1 MINKKVVIT
10 GVGILSSIGDS
21 VEAHLYALTHRRPC
35 LTRVH
40 NFETAHKYHIKVG
53 EIKHT
58 NNELSRTLHL
68 PAVNAYSRTALLG
81 IIAAQQAI
89 ANARLSP
96 LHLAST
102 GLVMAS
108 SVGGMDMTERYLY
121 SYEDNEHSRRYINTH
136 YIGSVSHQ
144 IADYFRLKGV
154 VTSLSTACS
163 SSANALITASHLI
176 RTGRADCLI
185 VGGADALC
193 KFTINGLFVPSLPRV
208 SVKNQF
214 PFIPYF

>member
-1 MINKKVVIT
+1 MTNKKVVIT

-58 NNELSRTLHL
+58 NNELSRALHL

-154 VTSLSTACS
+154 VLVPPAHHQLMRLSQPLT
-163 SSANALITASHLI
+163 
-176 RTGRADCLI
+176 
-185 VGGADALC
+185 
-193 KFTINGLFVPSLPRV
+193 
-208 SVKNQF
+208 
-214 PFIPYF
+214 